1 VTLIA
6 TNDNGCADT
15 LTLSD
20 LIRATDIGMLEFPNA
35 FSPSTA
41 GSKGGYYNVY
51 SLDNDVFFPIH
62 KGVED
67 YKLQIFNKWGELVYE
82 SADVAKGWDGYY
94 RGQLVKQDVYV
105 WKVEAR
111 FVNGQKY
118 ENAGDV
124 TVIVK

>member
-1 VTLIA
+1 MI
-6 TNDNGCADT
+6 
-15 LTLSD
+15 
-20 LIRATDIGMLEFPNA
+20 EFPNA
-35 FSPSTA
+35 FSPNVVES
-41 GSKGGYYNVY
+41 SGGFYNVN

-67 YKLQIFNKWGELVYE
+67 YKLQIFNKWGELLYE
-82 SADVAKGWDGYY
+82 SSDIAKGWDGYY

-118 ENAGDV
+118 EKAGDV

>member
-1 VTLIA
+1 VNPGASGLA
-6 TNDNGCADT
+6 
-15 LTLSD
+15 
-20 LIRATDIGMLEFPNA
+20 
-35 FSPSTA
+35 
-41 GSKGGYYNVY
+41 
-51 SLDNDVFFPIH
+51 
-62 KGVED
+62 
-67 YKLQIFNKWGELVYE
+67 

-118 ENAGDV
+118 DNAGDV